1 MSNDTEFVAPV
12 SKVLTVDGTSVT
24 FTPLTMGEIPPVVRL
39 VEPFL
44 AELIYGAD
52 LMDAPK
58 MVAMMGQHGEAVIQA
73 VALAA
78 RQPLDWTEKRLPDR
92 VCAMAM
98 CAIEVNADFFSK
110 ALPMLEKLLPALAPS
125 LVEKLQA
132 KPPSGTPNASTS

>member
-1 MSNDTEFVAPV
+1 MTTDTDFVTPA

-52 LMDAPK
+52 LMDAPRL
-58 MVAMMGQHGEAVIQA
+58 VATLGQHGEAVIQA

-78 RQPLDWTEKRLPDR
+78 RQPLDWTQKRLPDR
-92 VCAMAM
+92 VCAMAL
-98 CAIEVNADFFSK
+98 CAIEVNADFFSR

-132 KPPSGTPNASTS
+132 KLQPATPNASTN